1 MKTSTS
7 EVEKNAPKITKLII
21 LTKGFSQAWSAM
33 KRLRFMVE
41 EVVGKSKGM
50 TTNIIGFGVEL
61 NSKNSKVWSCKIK
74 MVVRAN
80 KMAHP

>member
-1 MKTSTS
+1 
-7 EVEKNAPKITKLII
+7 
-21 LTKGFSQAWSAM
+21 
-33 KRLRFMVE
+33 VE

>member
-61 NSKNSKVWSCKIK
+61 NSKNSKV
-74 MVVRAN
+74 
-80 KMAHP
+80 